1 VGFLAHK
8 GNLTALGQKKLKP
21 CQRDIMPHT
30 RHVYIF
36 IILCH
41 IREIMNSKT
50 GAVALAVTLLLFAG
64 ASVQDYQANAY
75 HGFYHHIYGVYHP
88 WWHHFWW
95 HPWWHYR
102 W

>member
-1 VGFLAHK
+1 
-8 GNLTALGQKKLKP
+8 
-21 CQRDIMPHT
+21 
-30 RHVYIF
+30 
-36 IILCH
+36 
-41 IREIMNSKT
+41 MNSKT

-64 ASVQDYQANAY
+64 ASVQDYRTNAY